1 MKPIRLHAGAK
12 GNKFGAVSVVVDG
25 LRFDSKREAA
35 RWGELRILER
45 AGLISGLE
53 RQVRFP
59 MVIAGQLV
67 CTYVADFRYMDR
79 GSQVVEDLKSPITR
93 KQADYRIK
101 VKLLRALH
109 GVEIRETS

>member
-1 MKPIRLHAGAK
+1 MRPVRLAGRAS
-12 GNKFGAVSVVVDG
+12 GNKFHAVAVVVDG

-35 RWGELRILER
+35 RWGELRLLER

-67 CTYVADFRYMDR
+67 CTYIADFRYLDR
-79 GSQVVEDLKSPITR
+79 GAQVVEDLKSPVTR

-101 VKLLRALH
+101 VKLLKALH